1 MGRSG
6 LRRFTSA
13 IGRFVDDA
21 GVLRYLARRV
31 VGWAFMVGLATNLT
45 FFLASW
51 FLDPRANYLQL
62 RPPRT
67 PEQID
72 RALAQYDLSP
82 QTPLAERWWRWVGDI
97 VLHWNWGYSPV
108 GESVNDQI
116 GFRIGV
122 SAQLVL
128 LSAILSAIIGIALA
142 VYTAARQYS
151 LADRFTQGLSIVA
164 LNIPVPVAGLAVVLA
179 AIAINRS
186 LGSTVFFVAG
196 AQSPTV
202 TGFWPLVLDRLRHLA
217 LPTVALT
224 VLSYA
229 GYHLLQRSLLLDT
242 VDADYVRM
250 ARAKGLT
257 RGVAIRRHGLRA
269 SLIPVA
275 TSIAFTI
282 PALFTG
288 AVLTETI
295 FGWEGMGRYFVT
307 TVSKNDVHGAV
318 AVAAFGALMTAVG
331 AILADLAVVALDPRV
346 RVR

>member
-1 MGRSG
+1 MVGDV
-6 LRRFTSA
+6 
-13 IGRFVDDA
+13 FV
-21 GVLRYLARRV
+21 VRYVARRV
-31 VGWAFMVGLATNLT
+31 VSWALMIVLATNLT

-51 FLDPRANYLQL
+51 FLDPRTNYLQL
-62 RPPRT
+62 RPPRS

-72 RALAQYDLSP
+72 RALGQYGLSP
-82 QTPLAERWWRWVGDI
+82 QTPLLERWWRWLGGI
-97 VLHWNWGYSPV
+97 VRHWDWGYSPV

-116 GFRIGV
+116 SFRIGV

-128 LSAILSAIIGIALA
+128 LSTILSAVIGVALA
-142 VYTAARQYS
+142 VYTAARQYG
-151 LADRFTQGLSIVA
+151 LADRFTQGLSIIA
-164 LNIPVPVAGLAVVLA
+164 LNIPVPVAGLAVVLL
-179 AIAINRS
+179 AIAVNRS
-186 LGSTVFFVAG
+186 QGTTVLFVAG

-257 RGVAIRRHGLRA
+257 RHAAIRRHGLRT

-275 TSIAFTI
+275 TSLAFTV
-282 PALFTG
+282 PAMFTG
-288 AVLTETI
+288 TVLTETI
-295 FGWEGMGRYFVT
+295 FAWEGMGRYFVT
-307 TVSKNDVHGAV
+307 TISKNDVHGAV

-331 AILADLAVVALDPRV
+331 AVLADLAVVALDPRV
-346 RVR
+346 RSGS

>member
-1 MGRSG
+1 M
-6 LRRFTSA
+6 
-13 IGRFVDDA
+13 
-21 GVLRYLARRV
+21 V
-31 VGWAFMVGLATNLT
+31 VVATNLT
-45 FFLASW
+45 YFLANL

-62 RPPRT
+62 RPPRS

-82 QTPLAERWWRWVGDI
+82 GTPLLGRWWQWLSNI

-108 GESVNDQI
+108 GEAVNDQI
-116 GFRIGV
+116 AFRIGV

-128 LSAILSAIIGIALA
+128 LSTILSTVIGIALA
-142 VYTAARQYS
+142 VYTAARQYRF
-151 LADRFTQGLSIVA
+151 ADRFTQTLSIIA
-164 LNIPVPVAGLAVVLA
+164 LNIPVPVASLAVVLL
-179 AIAINRS
+179 AIALNRS
-186 LGSTVFFVAG
+186 LDSTLFFVAG
-196 AQSPTV
+196 SQSPTV
-202 TGFWPLVLDRLRHLA
+202 NGFWPLVLDRLRHLA
-217 LPTVALT
+217 LPTIALT
-224 VLSYA
+224 VISYA

-242 VDADYVRM
+242 INADYVRM

-257 RGVAIRRHGLRA
+257 RSEAIRRHGLRT

-295 FGWEGMGRYFVT
+295 FGWEGMGRYFVST
-307 TVSKNDVHGAV
+307 ISKNDVHGVV

-346 RVR
+346 RVSGS

>member
-1 MGRSG
+1 MDHRRGADGRIAG
-6 LRRFTSA
+6 
-13 IGRFVDDA
+13 DA
-21 GVLRYLARRV
+21 PVLRYLGRKV
-31 VGWAFMVGLATNLT
+31 TSWTLMIVLATNLT
-45 FFLASW
+45 YFLANL

-62 RPPRT
+62 RPPRS

-72 RALAQYDLSP
+72 RALGQYGLSP
-82 QTPLAERWWRWVGDI
+82 ETPLLVRWWHWIGGI

-116 GFRIGV
+116 AFRIGV

-128 LSAILSAIIGIALA
+128 LSTVLSTVIGVALA
-142 VYTAARQYS
+142 VYAGARQYS
-151 LADRFTQGLSIVA
+151 FADRFTQTLSIVA
-164 LNIPVPVAGLAVVLA
+164 LNIPVPVAGLAVVLL
-179 AIAINRS
+179 AIAVNRS
-186 LGSTVFFVAG
+186 LGSTLLFVAG

-202 TGFWPLVLDRLRHLA
+202 AGFWPLVLDRLRHLA
-217 LPTVALT
+217 LPTIALT
-224 VLSYA
+224 VLNYA

-242 VDADYVRM
+242 INADYVRM

-257 RGVAIRRHGLRA
+257 RSEAIRRHGLRT

-275 TSIAFTI
+275 TSIAFTV

-295 FGWEGMGRYFVT
+295 FAWEGMGRYFVT
-307 TVSKNDVHGAV
+307 TISKNDVHGAV
-318 AVAAFGALMTAVG
+318 AVAAFGALMTALG

-346 RVR
+346 RVS

>member
-1 MGRSG
+1 
-6 LRRFTSA
+6 
-13 IGRFVDDA
+13 
-21 GVLRYLARRV
+21 
-31 VGWAFMVGLATNLT
+31 MVGLATNLT
-45 FFLASW
+45 FLLASW

-72 RALAQYDLSP
+72 RALAQYDLDP
-82 QTPLAERWWRWVGDI
+82 RTPLPERWWHWVGDI

-128 LSAILSAIIGIALA
+128 LSTILSTIIGIALA
-142 VYTAARQYS
+142 VYTAARQYG
-151 LADRFTQGLSIVA
+151 LADRFTQGLSVIA
-164 LNIPVPVAGLAVVLA
+164 LNIPVPVAGLGVVLV
-179 AIAINRS
+179 AIAVNRS
-186 LGSTVFFVAG
+186 LGGTVLFVAG

-202 TGFWPLVLDRLRHLA
+202 TGFWPLVVDRLRHLA
-217 LPTVALT
+217 LPTIALT

-229 GYHLLQRSLLLDT
+229 GYHLLQRALLLDT

-257 RGVAIRRHGLRA
+257 RGAAIRRHGLRT

-275 TSIAFTI
+275 TSIAFTV

-307 TVSKNDVHGAV
+307 TISKNDVHGAV

-346 RVR
+346 RVT

>member
-1 MGRSG
+1 M
-6 LRRFTSA
+6 
-13 IGRFVDDA
+13 
-21 GVLRYLARRV
+21 
-31 VGWAFMVGLATNLT
+31 
-45 FFLASW
+45 
-51 FLDPRANYLQL
+51 
-62 RPPRT
+62 
-67 PEQID
+67 
-72 RALAQYDLSP
+72 
-82 QTPLAERWWRWVGDI
+82 
-97 VLHWNWGYSPV
+97 
-108 GESVNDQI
+108 
-116 GFRIGV
+116 
-122 SAQLVL
+122 
-128 LSAILSAIIGIALA
+128 
-142 VYTAARQYS
+142 
-151 LADRFTQGLSIVA
+151 
-164 LNIPVPVAGLAVVLA
+164 
-179 AIAINRS
+179 
-186 LGSTVFFVAG
+186 FFVAG

-202 TGFWPLVLDRLRHLA
+202 SGFWPLVLDRLRHLA
-217 LPTVALT
+217 LPTIALT

-257 RGVAIRRHGLRA
+257 RGEAIRRHGLRT

-307 TVSKNDVHGAV
+307 TISKNDVHGAV

-346 RVR
+346 RVSVSANIPGLEPFVDDVASVPSEVDRNGARGDARRAGDGSTCAGFCATGERWSGWPSSPC